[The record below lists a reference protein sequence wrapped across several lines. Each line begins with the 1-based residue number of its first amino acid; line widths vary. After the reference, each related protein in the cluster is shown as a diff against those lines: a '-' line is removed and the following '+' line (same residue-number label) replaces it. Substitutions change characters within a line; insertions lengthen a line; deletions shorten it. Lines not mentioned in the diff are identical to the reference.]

1 MTNYWLLI
9 GDEDS
14 WNFLS
19 EKGIWAVGGR
29 WRKIVR
35 KLSVGDRAVAY
46 VRFKLDIYGIFT
58 ITSKVYYDSSP
69 ILGEDI
75 GTYPHRFKIKADL
88 ILEEPASIKILINNL
103 DFIKNK
109 ERWFSYFQTSIRE
122 ISQKDF
128 EEILSY
134 ITKKT

>member
-9 GDEDS
+9 GDEDN
-14 WNFLS
+14 WKFLS
-19 EKGIWAVGGR
+19 SKGIWAVGKM
-29 WRKIVR
+29 WRKIVK

-46 VRFKLDIYGIFT
+46 VRSESVIYGIFT
-58 ITSKVYYDSSP
+58 IASKAYYDPSP

-75 GTYPHRFKIKADL
+75 GTYPHRFKIKPDL
-88 ILEEPASIKILINNL
+88 ILEEPASIKTLINNL
-103 DFIKNK
+103 NFIKNK

-134 ITKKT
+134 ITKRT